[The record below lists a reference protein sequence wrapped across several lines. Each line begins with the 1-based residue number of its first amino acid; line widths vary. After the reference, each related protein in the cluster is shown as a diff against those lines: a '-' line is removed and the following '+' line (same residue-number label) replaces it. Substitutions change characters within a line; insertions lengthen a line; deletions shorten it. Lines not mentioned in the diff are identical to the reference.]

1 MAQPPKPTP
10 AAPRAKPAP
19 ATPSPAASAKP
30 SAAKAG
36 AIAVAEPAEPVG
48 KLAWILGWVV
58 APLSVL
64 GAIYGGGVLLGAH
77 RPDGWFARSVMW
89 VAGLF

>member
-10 AAPRAKPAP
+10 AAPRPKPAP
-19 ATPSPAASAKP
+19 AKPSPG
-30 SAAKAG
+30 KAD

-48 KLAWILGWVV
+48 KIAWILGWVV

-77 RPDGWFARSVMW
+77 RPDGWFARSVKW

>member
-1 MAQPPKPTP
+1 MAQPPSKPAP
-10 AAPRAKPAP
+10 AAPRAKP
-19 ATPSPAASAKP
+19 SPASPKP
-30 SAAKAG
+30 NPGAN
-36 AIAVAEPAEPVG
+36 AIAVAEPTEPQG
-48 KLAWILGWVV
+48 KLAWILGWIV

-77 RPDGWFARSVMW
+77 RPEGWFARSVMW

>member
-1 MAQPPKPTP
+1 MAQPPSKPAP
-10 AAPRAKPAP
+10 AAPRAKPSP
-19 ATPSPAASAKP
+19 AKPSPASP
-30 SAAKAG
+30 KAD
-36 AIAVAEPAEPVG
+36 AIAVAEPQEPQG
-48 KLAWILGWVV
+48 KIAWILGWIV

-89 VAGLF
+89 VANLF

>member
-1 MAQPPKPTP
+1 MAQPPSKPAP

-19 ATPSPAASAKP
+19 AKPAATAKP
-30 SAAKAG
+30 D
-36 AIAVAEPAEPVG
+36 AIAVAEPQEPQG

-77 RPDGWFARSVMW
+77 RPEGWFARSVMW